1 MKETRQ
7 LGNIWEVNPRR
18 PPNSVKIARIL
29 QQRRQKSTLKKITS
43 IVAKAS
49 QNKVDRAIAAARELI
64 RQQTTHLT
72 EDGKVEVQNNIH
84 GGKRAKEIALGD
96 AVMHSIREFHTWCNK
111 DPVLSNE
118 SRLQA
123 QRIVGMAT
131 LPISDGGFDRL
142 YSQKT

>member
-29 QQRRQKSTLKKITS
+29 QQRRQKSTLKKIRPNPA

-72 EDGKVEVQNNIH
+72 EDEKVEVQNNIH

-96 AVMHSIREFHTWCNK
+96 AVMQSIREFHTWC
-111 DPVLSNE
+111 
-118 SRLQA
+118 LQ
-123 QRIVGMAT
+123 
-131 LPISDGGFDRL
+131 
-142 YSQKT
+142 